1 MSELTECHGS
11 SPNTIRPCLL
21 LPERTRPA
29 FWPGPP
35 IGNSAEKKLVESTN
49 ALALGALVVHVYL
62 LAPDILLNHLCV
74 LNHVLADPDLLLG
87 NRALLHHNLFLGY
100 GHPHLVLTYLGLCC
114 SALRE
119 GHAIDGDL
127 LAAGGDLYLLAVGA
141 DALADV

>member
-1 MSELTECHGS
+1 M
-11 SPNTIRPCLL
+11 RPLL
-21 LPERTRPA
+21 LCLKEVGRPGT
-29 FWPGPP
+29 GPA
-35 IGNSAEKKLVESTN
+35 NLVVRLVLPWELQT
-49 ALALGALVVHVYL
+49 ALGALVVHVYL